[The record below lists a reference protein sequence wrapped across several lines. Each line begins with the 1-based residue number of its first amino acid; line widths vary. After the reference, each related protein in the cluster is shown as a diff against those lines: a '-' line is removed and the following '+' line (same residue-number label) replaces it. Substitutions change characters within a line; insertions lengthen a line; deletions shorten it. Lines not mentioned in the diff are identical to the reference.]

1 VLIGPSARGLEVFR
15 RHGTSQGES
24 EIDFGFEAW
33 YERDV
38 PARDR
43 APRLRPAK
51 RAVRTPQ
58 QARSR
63 ETRERIVAAAIAAFE
78 EHGYDDTNTAAIARR
93 AGIGVGTLYGYFPD
107 KRKLMLEILDGT
119 VSTMADMVVEALD
132 PARWDVGQP
141 RQHVRS
147 TIEAVVGA
155 RNISPGLQRILWE
168 RHLRDPEFRDA
179 NMAIENRVRASLDD
193 LFLVLRDRALLRDID
208 GHAASYVV
216 HASVEWIATRL
227 VLGEADV
234 AREDVVEA
242 ATDMLTRYLFRD

>member
-1 VLIGPSARGLEVFR
+1 MKRG
-15 RHGTSQGES
+15 
-24 EIDFGFEAW
+24 
-33 YERDV
+33 
-38 PARDR
+38 
-43 APRLRPAK
+43 
-51 RAVRTPQ
+51 VRMPQ

-119 VSTMADMVVEALD
+119 VSAMADMVVEALE
-132 PARWDVGQP
+132 PARWNDGAP
-141 RQHVRS
+141 RQHVRA

-179 NMAIENRVRASLDD
+179 NMAIENRVRAALDE
-193 LFLVLRDRALLRDID
+193 LFVALRERGVLRDVDA
-208 GHAASYVV
+208 HAAAYVV

-234 AREDVVEA
+234 VREDVVEA
-242 ATDMLTRYLFRD
+242 ATDMIARFLLAD

>member
-1 VLIGPSARGLEVFR
+1 M
-15 RHGTSQGES
+15 
-24 EIDFGFEAW
+24 
-33 YERDV
+33 
-38 PARDR
+38 
-43 APRLRPAK
+43 
-51 RAVRTPQ
+51 PQ

-119 VSTMADMVVEALD
+119 VREMADMVVEALD
-132 PARWDVGQP
+132 PARWAEGDP
-141 RQHVRS
+141 REHVRFA
-147 TIEAVVGA
+147 IEAVVGS
-155 RNISPGLQRILWE
+155 RRISPGLQRILWE

-179 NMAIENRVRASLDD
+179 NMAIESRMLAALEE
-193 LFLVLRDRALLRDID
+193 LFAALRDHGVLRDVDA
-208 GHAASYVV
+208 HAAAYVV

-234 AREDVVEA
+234 VREDVVEA
-242 ATDMLTRYLFRD
+242 ATDMVARFLLAD

>member
-1 VLIGPSARGLEVFR
+1 MTLRARAG
-15 RHGTSQGES
+15 
-24 EIDFGFEAW
+24 
-33 YERDV
+33 
-38 PARDR
+38 
-43 APRLRPAK
+43 RLRSVK

-107 KRKLMLEILDGT
+107 KRKLMLEVLDGT
-119 VSTMADMVVEALD
+119 VRTMADMVAEALE
-132 PARWDVGQP
+132 PARWEQGEP
-141 RQHVRS
+141 REHVRS
-147 TIEAVVGA
+147 AIEAVVGS
-155 RNISPGLQRILWE
+155 RRISPGLQRILWE

-179 NMAIENRVRASLDD
+179 NLAIENRVRASLET
-193 LFLVLRDRALLRDID
+193 LFAALHARGVLRDVDA
-208 GHAASYVV
+208 HAAAYVV

-234 AREDVVEA
+234 VREDVVDA
-242 ATDMLTRYLFRD
+242 ATEMIARFLLAD

>member
-1 VLIGPSARGLEVFR
+1 MTLRAR
-15 RHGTSQGES
+15 
-24 EIDFGFEAW
+24 
-33 YERDV
+33 
-38 PARDR
+38 ARK
-43 APRLRPAK
+43 LRSAK
-51 RAVRTPQ
+51 RTVRTPQ

-119 VSTMADMVVEALD
+119 VREMADMVVEALD
-132 PARWDVGQP
+132 PARWAKGKP
-141 RQHVRS
+141 RDHVRFA
-147 TIEAVVGA
+147 IEAVVGS
-155 RNISPGLQRILWE
+155 RRISPGLQRILWE

-179 NMAIENRVRASLDD
+179 NMAIESRMIAALEE
-193 LFLVLRDRALLRDID
+193 LFAALRERGVLRDVDARA
-208 GHAASYVV
+208 AAYVV

-234 AREDVVEA
+234 VREDVVEA
-242 ATDMLTRYLFRD
+242 ATDMIARFLLSD

>member
-1 VLIGPSARGLEVFR
+1 MTLRAR
-15 RHGTSQGES
+15 
-24 EIDFGFEAW
+24 
-33 YERDV
+33 
-38 PARDR
+38 ARK
-43 APRLRPAK
+43 LRSAK
-51 RAVRTPQ
+51 RTVRTPQ

-119 VSTMADMVVEALD
+119 VREMADMVVEALD
-132 PARWDVGQP
+132 PARWAKGQP
-141 RQHVRS
+141 RDHVRFA
-147 TIEAVVGA
+147 IEAVVGS
-155 RNISPGLQRILWE
+155 RRISPGLQRILWE

-179 NMAIENRVRASLDD
+179 NMAIESRMIAALEE
-193 LFLVLRDRALLRDID
+193 LFAALRERGVLRDVDARA
-208 GHAASYVV
+208 AAYVV

-234 AREDVVEA
+234 VREDVVEA
-242 ATDMLTRYLFRD
+242 ATDMIARFLLSD

>member
-1 VLIGPSARGLEVFR
+1 MPS
-15 RHGTSQGES
+15 
-24 EIDFGFEAW
+24 
-33 YERDV
+33 
-38 PARDR
+38 R
-43 APRLRPAK
+43 AGAGRLRAVK

-107 KRKLMLEILDGT
+107 KRKLMLEVLDGT
-119 VSTMADMVVEALD
+119 VREMADMVVEALD
-132 PARWDVGQP
+132 PVRWAEGEP
-141 RQHVRS
+141 REHVRFA
-147 TIEAVVGA
+147 IEAVVGS
-155 RNISPGLQRILWE
+155 RRISPGLQRILWE

-179 NMAIENRVRASLDD
+179 NMAIESRLIGALEA
-193 LFLVLRDRALLRDID
+193 LFAALRQRGVLRDVDA
-208 GHAASYVV
+208 HAAAYVV

-234 AREDVVEA
+234 VREDVVEA
-242 ATDMLTRYLFRD
+242 ASDMIARFLLAD